1 MVDQQLGVDAK
12 QFIQTVRVTF
22 RNTLHGGDAAIAQP
36 IGCAG
41 ADPPEV
47 GKGLMLPQL
56 FLIASLRQFRNT
68 IRGVFCLNI
77 KGHFRKIQI
86 GPDAAGGQCS
96 NCVPDVRN
104 DLRRQLPGCEVV
116 HPKIRRDIDEGFING
131 VHINVFG
138 SKVFEKHP
146 VNLRRAVDIELHLR
160 RRNNHTHVW
169 GYIPQTAAV
178 FYPLLFAAYADRKT
192 DGIL

>member
-1 MVDQQLGVDAK
+1 M
-12 QFIQTVRVTF
+12 
-22 RNTLHGGDAAIAQP
+22 
-36 IGCAG
+36 
-41 ADPPEV
+41 
-47 GKGLMLPQL
+47 
-56 FLIASLRQFRNT
+56 
-68 IRGVFCLNI
+68 FCLNI

-104 DLRRQLPGCEVV
+104 DLRCQLPGCEVV

-146 VNLRRAVDIELHLR
+146 VNLRRTVDIELHLR
-160 RRNNHTHVW
+160 RSNNHTHVW
-169 GYIPQTAAV
+169 GHVPQTAAV